1 MPPFHFHNLPA
12 PVAIALRCTSLAS
25 LAGELARQKYMAIA
39 LAVAGS
45 AYMDSG
51 FGAWEFPAAI
61 AIAFCVARGLQQQ
74 KRDFGGYY
82 AISAGW
88 LLHTAWDVLHHVW
101 ELPIVRWI
109 PTFFD
114 RVCRH
119 GYPIGTVDATWCPRD
134 L

>member
-1 MPPFHFHNLPA
+1 MGIPGRYRNR
-12 PVAIALRCTSLAS
+12 ILRCT
-25 LAGELARQKYMAIA
+25 RT
-39 LAVAGS
+39 
-45 AYMDSG
+45 
-51 FGAWEFPAAI
+51 AAT
-61 AIAFCVARGLQQQ
+61 
-74 KRDFGGYY
+74 KRNFGGYY

-119 GYPIGTVDATWCPRD
+119 RYPIGTVDATWCPRD